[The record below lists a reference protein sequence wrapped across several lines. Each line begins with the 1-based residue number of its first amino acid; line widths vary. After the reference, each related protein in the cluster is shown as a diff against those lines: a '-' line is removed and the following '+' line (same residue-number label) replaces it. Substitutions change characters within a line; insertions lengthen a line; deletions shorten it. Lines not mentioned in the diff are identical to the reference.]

1 MPRMRGFLGPGAL
14 VVSLC
19 CTPLLAG
26 EPVLLGVFPDRV
38 LVEIDGER
46 QVLMM
51 GAEVTEGVRLLSPDT
66 RTGTA
71 WLEMQGERRQFT
83 AVRRTEGPPR
93 ADTAAQAR
101 IYPDASGALTVAG
114 SINGHAVRFLVDT
127 DAPITTLGAGEAHRL
142 GIAYVRGD
150 LIQARTA
157 AGLSFGYRVTLDQVR
172 IGGIVLDEV
181 EAVVLQ
187 SDAPRLPVLG
197 ASFLSRVRVQRQG
210 SALVLERQ
218 R

>member
-1 MPRMRGFLGPGAL
+1 MRGFLGPGAL

-83 AVRRTEGPPR
+83 AVPRAEGPPR
-93 ADTAAQAR
+93 ADTAARAR
-101 IYPDASGALTVAG
+101 IYPDASGTLTVAG

-127 DAPITTLGAGEAHRL
+127 DAPITTLGAGEAQRL

-181 EAVVLQ
+181 EALVLQ

>member
-1 MPRMRGFLGPGAL
+1 MRGFLGLGVLA
-14 VVSLC
+14 VSLC
-19 CTPLLAG
+19 CTPLLAR

-38 LVEIDGER
+38 LVEIDGQR
-46 QVLMM
+46 LVLMM
-51 GAEVTEGVRLLSPDT
+51 GADVTEGVRLLSPDT

-71 WLEMQGERRQFT
+71 WLEIQGERRQF
-83 AVRRTEGPPR
+83 ASVRRTEGPPR
-93 ADTAAQAR
+93 ADTTVQAR
-101 IYPDASGALTVAG
+101 VFPDVSGALTVAG

-127 DAPITTLGAGEAHRL
+127 DAPITTLGAAEAQRL

-150 LIQARTA
+150 LTQARTA
-157 AGLSFGYRVTLDQVR
+157 AGLSFGYRVILDQVR

-197 ASFLSRVRVQRQG
+197 ASFLSRVQVQRQG
-210 SALVLERQ
+210 SALLLQ

>member
-1 MPRMRGFLGPGAL
+1 MRGLLGLGVL

-19 CTPLLAG
+19 CTPLLAR

-38 LVEIDGER
+38 LVEIDGQR
-46 QVLMM
+46 LVLTM

-71 WLEMQGERRQFT
+71 WLEVQGERRQFSS
-83 AVRRTEGPPR
+83 ARRTEGPRRP
-93 ADTAAQAR
+93 DTAAQAR
-101 IYPDASGALTVAG
+101 VYPDTYGSLTVAG

-127 DAPITTLGAGEAHRL
+127 EAPITTLGAGEAQRL
-142 GIAYVRGD
+142 GIAYARGD

-157 AGLSFGYRVTLDQVR
+157 AGLSFGYRVILDQVR

-197 ASFLSRVRVQRQG
+197 ASFLNRVQVQRQG
-210 SALVLERQ
+210 SALLLQ
-218 R
+218 QQP